1 MLYCDGF
8 ALWHMVENEFT
19 AYDVDRPRGIL
30 STEDRKF
37 LLGETDY
44 STSASAR
51 RRRQKIRERVTH
63 AMLDF
68 QVLEYL
74 EARDRNQIFAG
85 EERRSLLASGFSG
98 GFFFLYD
105 ALARAREDTKHID
118 MDLEAYLSQVIEHVE
133 KTRGYRAT
141 LNLEIQRE
149 ELSDPEEIFER
160 VKRDGFTSLTAAE
173 LDTLWFSDEVDAA
186 AFASFLNQELSGD
199 EDEDIRAL
207 DIEKEREWY
216 NKLKDEER

>member
-1 MLYCDGF
+1 
-8 ALWHMVENEFT
+8 MVEREFT
-19 AYDVDRPRGIL
+19 AGDVDRPRGIL

-68 QVLEYL
+68 QILEHL
-74 EARDRNQIFAG
+74 EARDRDQIFAG
-85 EERRSLLASGFSG
+85 EDRRDLLAIGFSG

-105 ALARAREDTKHID
+105 ALTRAREDTELID
-118 MDLEAYLSQVIEHVE
+118 LNLEAYLSQAIEHVE
-133 KTRGYRAT
+133 KTRGHRAT
-141 LNLEIQRE
+141 LDFEIQRE
-149 ELSDPEEIFER
+149 DLSDPEEIFER
-160 VKRDGFTSLTAAE
+160 VKQDGFTSLNAAE

-186 AFASFLNQELSGD
+186 AFASFLNQELNAD
-199 EDEDIRAL
+199 EEIRAL

-216 NKLKDEER
+216 NKIKDGER